1 MWFLFLL
8 IGGVIGGFVTHIIY
22 ISNRVGTLELN
33 YELSSKDQPFMMTLN
48 TSVRGVLNKKFI
60 LLDVKSDI

>member
-33 YELSSKDQPFMMTLN
+33 YELSSKNQPFMMTLN
-48 TSVRGVLNKKFI
+48 TSVRRVLNKKFI